1 MLLST
6 PKVIRAK
13 VISVTPSETI
23 ELRVIPN
30 EIIRPTAI
38 IPNNYKKNEGARI
51 MSIEERSTNANKRIH
66 AAEHQRLLEQRRE
79 HDAQERKNQRRNY
92 IIGEL
97 VARYFPDV
105 KALEPG
111 NQDGNL
117 ARFEPLEAFLY
128 VLSTD
133 YDLCREL
140 QERAAQLVSENP
152 EGEWRM
158 SM

>member
-1 MLLST
+1 
-6 PKVIRAK
+6 
-13 VISVTPSETI
+13 
-23 ELRVIPN
+23 
-30 EIIRPTAI
+30 
-38 IPNNYKKNEGARI
+38 
-51 MSIEERSTNANKRIH
+51 MSIEERNTNATKRIR
-66 AAEHQRLLEQRRE
+66 AAEQQQLLEQRKRQE
-79 HDAQERKNQRRNY
+79 AQKRKDSRRNY

-97 VARYFPDV
+97 VTRYFPDV
-105 KALEPG
+105 KTLEPG
-111 NQDGNL
+111 TQDGNL
-117 ARFEPLEAFLY
+117 ARFEPLEAFLC